1 MPRLTLN
8 QSLAAY
14 AALTAAIAIGGAA
27 FVRSAPPLPAAQCA
41 RIVTPMDVV
50 RGRLVREPRESIL
63 GLWTCLKEYKRD
75 NWWYTT
81 AGIWGTYVLFKVFGP
96 LGAGTSMVISIL
108 IGALYDEWAISLG
121 GLRYSMLA
129 HLLGV
134 SGEVCGGIG
143 GYVMSY
149 LVGREILL
157 AFAAEKMGRLE
168 AKMREY
174 DGSLFRYMLFLRV
187 SPMLPNWF
195 VNYGTPLVGM
205 PLSYFAAAS
214 VLAIQPAA
222 AMSIA
227 MGGMVREAGEAG
239 LDLRTFAQR
248 GAAMASTSFVLSLP
262 LIPADDLRAAKERAR
277 AVLGLGQSPLEQM
290 ARS

>member
-1 MPRLTLN
+1 MARLTLN
-8 QSLAAY
+8 QSLGAY
-14 AALTAAIAIGGAA
+14 AVFAALIAIGATA
-27 FVRSAPPLPAAQCA
+27 FVRSAPALPAKHCA
-41 RIVTPMDVV
+41 NIVTPLDVV
-50 RGRLVREPRESIL
+50 RGRLVREPKESIL
-63 GLWTCLKEYKRD
+63 GLWTCLREYKRD

-81 AGIWGTYVLFKVFGP
+81 VGIWGTYALFKVFGP

-108 IGALYDEWAISLG
+108 IALYDEWTVSAGSF
-121 GLRYSMLA
+121 RYSLLA

-143 GYVMSY
+143 GYAMSF

-157 AFAAEKMGRLE
+157 AFAADKMAQMRD
-168 AKMREY
+168 KMREY
-174 DGSLFRYMLFLRV
+174 EGSLFRYMLFLRI

-205 PLSYFAAAS
+205 PFGYFVAAS

-227 MGGMVREAGEAG
+227 MGAMLREAGEAG
-239 LDLRTFAQR
+239 LDLATFAKR
-248 GAAMASTSFVLSLP
+248 GAAMACATFLLSLP
-262 LIPADDLRAAKERAR
+262 LVPADDLRTATDRLRRLLGMEMSALEAIAR
-277 AVLGLGQSPLEQM
+277 G
-290 ARS
+290 

>member
-1 MPRLTLN
+1 
-8 QSLAAY
+8 
-14 AALTAAIAIGGAA
+14 
-27 FVRSAPPLPAAQCA
+27 
-41 RIVTPMDVV
+41 
-50 RGRLVREPRESIL
+50 
-63 GLWTCLKEYKRD
+63 
-75 NWWYTT
+75 
-81 AGIWGTYVLFKVFGP
+81 
-96 LGAGTSMVISIL
+96 
-108 IGALYDEWAISLG
+108 
-121 GLRYSMLA
+121 
-129 HLLGV
+129 
-134 SGEVCGGIG
+134 
-143 GYVMSY
+143 
-149 LVGREILL
+149 
-157 AFAAEKMGRLE
+157 
-168 AKMREY
+168 
-174 DGSLFRYMLFLRV
+174 MLFLRV